1 MAPHNG
7 ARRRE
12 PGGWGA
18 PTGGGGRPS
27 RSQPTRNTTHHGA
40 EQRGRHHGARVRGEF
55 RGGNGG
61 RARCPH
67 RAANPH
73 EMTKAPQAR
82 RGRGRPTRTGGAHG
96 HGAATGHERCARPRG
111 DAARWG
117 HRALPPC
124 RTGGAHGHGTMRRDR
139 DIAPYRQATRVVRT
153 ATGRSGAA
161 SARESKPH
169 GRCARDGAA
178 TECGAASRE
187 ARRPIIAPYRHAAR
201 AVRTRHGACIGARRR
216 GA

>member
-27 RSQPTRNTTHHGA
+27 RSQPARNTTHHGA

-96 HGAATGHERCARPRG
+96 HGAATGHERCAWPRG

-117 HRALPPC
+117 HRALPPN
-124 RTGGAHGHGTMRRDR
+124 
-139 DIAPYRQATRVVRT
+139 
-153 ATGRSGAA
+153 
-161 SARESKPH
+161 PH
-169 GRCARDGAA
+169 GRCARPRDDAA
-178 TECGAASRE
+178 RAGRVGSRHG
-187 ARRPIIAPYRHAAR
+187 RWRPIIAPYRHAAR